1 MENDTLGLM
10 DNSSYYVSYS
20 QRPETYIV
28 PVIFAVIFF
37 VGVLGNGTLIL
48 IFARNRAMRNVPNTY
63 IFSLALGDL
72 LVIVSCVPFT
82 STLYT
87 VESWPWG
94 EAICKLSEMAKDVS
108 IGVSVFTLTVL
119 SAERYFAI
127 VKPLRRHVSSK
138 PFTIATAIFIWIV
151 SCLLALPAVINST
164 IQHEIVSKDK
174 VIVYC
179 TPFPEE
185 YGKSYSKFIV
195 MTRFLIYYLIPLCII
210 GFFYILMARFLVIS
224 TQNMPGEQQGQ
235 QSNQIKA
242 RKKVAKMVLAFV
254 IIFVICFLPIHIFML
269 WFHFDPEAQEDY
281 DEYWHTLRIIG
292 FCLSYI
298 NSCVNPIAL
307 YCVSKVFRRYFN
319 QYLFCCLYHPSQQ
332 DMSRMNM
339 YSSTYRRHN
348 SISTSHYTISNA
360 ERT

>member
-1 MENDTLGLM
+1 MENDTYGLM
-10 DNSSYYVSYS
+10 DNSSYVSYS

-28 PVIFAVIFF
+28 PVIFALIFF

-72 LVIVSCVPFT
+72 LVVAICVPFT

-87 VESWPWG
+87 LESWPWG
-94 EAICKLSEMAKDVS
+94 QAICKLSEISKDVS

-138 PFTIATAIFIWIV
+138 PFTIATAILIWIV
-151 SCLLALPAVINST
+151 SFFLALPAVFNTT
-164 IQHEIVSKDK
+164 IERRNVENDR
-174 VIVYC
+174 VVVYC
-179 TPFPEE
+179 TPFPQEL
-185 YGKSYSKFIV
+185 GKSYAQFIV
-195 MTRFLIYYLIPLCII
+195 MSRFLIYYFIPLCII
-210 GFFYILMARFLVIS
+210 GCFYILMARFLVIS
-224 TQNMPGEQQGQ
+224 TQNMPGEQQG

-269 WFHFDPEAQEDY
+269 WFHFYPEAEEEY

-348 SISTSHYTISNA
+348 SITTSHYTISNA